1 MTDIDTSSRPA
12 LPPPPRQTEV
22 KDEFI
27 RVRGSWGPAWES
39 ILRLDPEFL
48 HAYLGFSAV
57 SARKDQLSPVVRE
70 FIYIA
75 ADSAATHMFTAGT
88 RAHIR
93 LALELGATANEVME
107 VLELTS
113 TLGIHAANIGVPLLL
128 EVLEEEGLRDGP
140 TPLNEKQESLKA
152 EFTATRGY
160 WHTFWEGLLEID
172 PELFEAYTEFSSV
185 PWRHGTLEP
194 KVKELVYCAFDA
206 AATHLYVPGLKL
218 HMRNAIRLGATADE
232 VMAVLEIVSVIGIH
246 AAMEA
251 APVLEEELARLT

>member
-1 MTDIDTSSRPA
+1 MTDVATTPRPA
-12 LPPPPRQTEV
+12 LSSHQAEV
-22 KDEFI
+22 KKEFV

-48 HAYLGFSAV
+48 HAYLNFSAV
-57 SARKDQLSPVVRE
+57 PARKQHLSPVVRE

-93 LALELGATANEVME
+93 IALELGATADEIME

-113 TLGIHAANIGVPLLL
+113 TLGIHAANVGVPLLL
-128 EVLEEEGLRDGP
+128 EVLEEESLRDGP
-140 TPLNEKQESLKA
+140 TPLTEKQESLKEA
-152 EFTATRGY
+152 FTATRGY
-160 WHTFWEGLLEID
+160 WHTSWDGLLELD

-185 PWRHGTLEP
+185 PWRHGPLEP

-218 HMRNAIRLGATADE
+218 HMRNAIRLGATAEE

-251 APVLEEELARLT
+251 APVLEEELARRS